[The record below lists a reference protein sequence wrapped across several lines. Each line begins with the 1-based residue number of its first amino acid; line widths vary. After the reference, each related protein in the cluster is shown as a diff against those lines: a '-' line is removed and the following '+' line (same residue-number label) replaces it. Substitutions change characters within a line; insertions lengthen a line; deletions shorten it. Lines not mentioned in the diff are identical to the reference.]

1 MTMKRSQMTRS
12 RTAQAAPPRTVPR
25 EAPLPQETVAII
37 KELVNN
43 AMKPL
48 IEELD
53 EIGKDLRVIRKK
65 ALPVHEYFN
74 CM

>member
-1 MTMKRSQMTRS
+1 MTMKRRQMTRS

-53 EIGKDLRVIRKK
+53 EIGKDLRSYQEESCAPSK
-65 ALPVHEYFN
+65 
-74 CM
+74 